1 MIHNF
6 RTASVTRDQHD
17 KVLDALQSDFTKLLD
32 EGGVSAIRARPDF
45 QMKAAKLLRERV
57 IDAFSM
63 SDPTPIFTE
72 RRDARL
78 GDKVEF
84 EKLLNTL
91 RVVRY
96 APMSHPQVFT
106 PRKEKYTI
114 TTAMQELAFGLPL
127 QKILLRQHSVGEYVQ
142 MAAEAVTRHY
152 VELVLTAVDTAA
164 DATAVDPK
172 GRDIRT
178 AAAGADVTQDE
189 LDAAIRQMVAVNSGV
204 TIFGSRYALQPIMEL
219 AGDNGSD
226 AMKDEFQRRGVMG
239 FYRGARLVVL
249 NDDYNEYYG
258 SWTKINGQD
267 IEKLIFLAA
276 AQPGA
281 TLLERD
287 ISALNWEELD
297 VKKSQFSTGIR
308 MDHGI
313 FVHTPWRYHVIDL
326 V

>member
-127 QKILLRQHSVGEYVQ
+127 QKILLRQ
-142 MAAEAVTRHY
+142 
-152 VELVLTAVDTAA
+152 
-164 DATAVDPK
+164 
-172 GRDIRT
+172 
-178 AAAGADVTQDE
+178 
-189 LDAAIRQMVAVNSGV
+189 
-204 TIFGSRYALQPIMEL
+204 
-219 AGDNGSD
+219 
-226 AMKDEFQRRGVMG
+226 RR
-239 FYRGARLVVL
+239 
-249 NDDYNEYYG
+249 
-258 SWTKINGQD
+258 
-267 IEKLIFLAA
+267 
-276 AQPGA
+276 
-281 TLLERD
+281 
-287 ISALNWEELD
+287 
-297 VKKSQFSTGIR
+297 
-308 MDHGI
+308 
-313 FVHTPWRYHVIDL
+313 
-326 V
+326 